1 MCSSLFTGQG
11 RSLLPPRRGEQRG
24 GRPIPQKSNA
34 ASGPL
39 ATPLKDLC
47 GGGPPPATCKAA
59 FSTPAAARPKVGPP
73 LPRRGRFRH
82 GTALFSSPGTTV
94 RKGGEKA
101 PPLSFL
107 SARIFYPR
115 APQCAKGGEKALSL
129 FFLPVHALHPRAP
142 QYAKGRKTS
151 PLLFLSARVLYHR
164 APRCAKEK
172 ESAAMRKGAK
182 NTPLRLFV
190 YLCFLLYHRRAK
202 IDTVCAPF
210 IK

>member
-39 ATPLKDLC
+39 ATPIRALC
-47 GGGPPPATCKAA
+47 RGGPPPATCKAA

-73 LPRRGRFRH
+73 LPRRGRCPPWH
-82 GTALFSSPGTTV
+82 GALFIPGHHSAQRGGESASSIFSIRAHFLSPSTAV
-94 RKGGEKA
+94 RKGRRESTFSNFSA
-101 PPLSFL
+101 RARFL
-107 SARIFYPR
+107 SPSATVR
-115 APQCAKGGEKALSL
+115 
-129 FFLPVHALHPRAP
+129 
-142 QYAKGRKTS
+142 KGRKTS
-151 PLLFLSARVLYHR
+151 PLLFLSTRVLYHR
-164 APRCAKEK
+164 APRCAKER

-182 NTPLRLFV
+182 NAPLRLFV